1 MDALM
6 GLLILVAIISLV
18 AKHPGGFLIALF
30 ILIVLAVAG
39 KSEANINQEVNI
51 DIRTNIHKIGNVK

>member
-30 ILIVLAVAG
+30 ILLVLAAVG
-39 KSEANINQEVNI
+39 ESEAKQISNLSFSISSKCRE
-51 DIRTNIHKIGNVK
+51 